1 MWIDDIISKV
11 IMFNLLKNTMAFIKF
26 SRCEQRLFE
35 EMSPL
40 NLQFKKLMKFIR
52 VTDLEI
58 KHQLNINK
66 KKKKKKKLCSLN
78 FF

>member
-52 VTDLEI
+52 VT
-58 KHQLNINK
+58 QL
-66 KKKKKKKLCSLN
+66 
-78 FF
+78 